1 MILTDGS
8 EVGRLGGVECSMT
21 FSSWTSLAVG
31 SAPAGASSDL
41 VDTGLSL
48 VETCVPCAGEAADD
62 GASTVLLLVL
72 EGDAWK
78 WGGDSLPWLSGVVGA
93 SSLPTSPL
101 TRSKPSA
108 WIRRRGDVTD
118 YISLYCCFFYLILN
132 VQDVHLYIYEYI
144 CIFMV

>member
-8 EVGRLGGVECSMT
+8 EVGRLGGVERSMT

-31 SAPAGASSDL
+31 SAPAGASSAL

-78 WGGDSLPWLSGVVGA
+78 
-93 SSLPTSPL
+93 
-101 TRSKPSA
+101 
-108 WIRRRGDVTD
+108 
-118 YISLYCCFFYLILN
+118 
-132 VQDVHLYIYEYI
+132 
-144 CIFMV
+144 